1 MKTQSVQT
9 SQANANK
16 KLDELNKLLMS
27 HIDSN
32 ATKCPHNLA
41 NLRDVLNA
49 AHKINN
55 SKINPHESLNLVID
69 FLKAEQKDSNNNQI
83 LGQHQ
88 TDTIINRIEND
99 LQESLKILKEYNEKI
114 EIDRSNLEMES
125 CRKSFYGMKYEK
137 IPDEHE
143 NDQNGICRYNFNRN
157 DVVRKNFFSK
167 NENLAEKLKKFGQI
181 NKKNSILEAGN
192 KVDEAWSRDLSR
204 KSSSPSMRP
213 SNSQRRNSF
222 DHTALLENTKPKV
235 LTKSTTSQFDKIN
248 SIGND
253 LPLLSSDLRHSESG
267 FWKYDELNELKQ
279 KFISLLSDSNNQEI
293 KNYNQVI
300 LKYAFIQLVLD
311 YV

>member
-16 KLDELNKLLMS
+16 KLDELNNLLMS

-32 ATKCPHNLA
+32 ASKCPHNLA

-49 AHKINN
+49 AHKIKN
-55 SKINPHESLNLVID
+55 SKTNPHESLNLVID
-69 FLKAEQKDSNNNQI
+69 FFKSEQKDTNNNQI

-88 TDTIINRIEND
+88 TDIIISKIEND
-99 LQESLKILKEYNEKI
+99 LQDSLKILKEYNEKI
-114 EIDRSNLEMES
+114 ELDRSNLEMES
-125 CRKSFYGMKYEK
+125 CRKSYFGIKYEK
-137 IPDEHE
+137 IQDEHE
-143 NDQNGICRYNFNRN
+143 DDNNQVCRYNFNRN
-157 DVVRKNFFSK
+157 DVVRKNFFGK
-167 NENLAEKLKKFGQI
+167 NENLGEKLKKFGQI
-181 NKKNSILEAGN
+181 NKKNSISETGN
-192 KVDEAWSRDLSR
+192 KFDEALSRDLSR

-222 DHTALLENTKPKV
+222 DHTALLENSRPKI

-253 LPLLSSDLRHSESG
+253 LPLLSSDMRRSESG

-279 KFISLLSDSNNQEI
+279 KFISLLSESNNQEI

-300 LKYAFIQLVLD
+300 LKI
-311 YV
+311 